1 MNFILLKTLEFS
13 RFYQKPIL
21 RKKEKKCRY
30 HVGLELRQFGAEFL
44 NHGSYLGIC
53 NVSRGYKSVGVLL
66 T

>member
-13 RFYQKPIL
+13 RFYKKPIL

-44 NHGSYLGIC
+44 NHESYLYVMYMEFQKC
-53 NVSRGYKSVGVLL
+53 EKQKSTG
-66 T
+66 